1 MLTMRA
7 LAAVAIF
14 TGAIVAVTPVLAS
27 CDSIY
32 NSTCK
37 PIPYKDPPEPAAES
51 EKTSKPLQINS
62 RRPAARKAARAER
75 SAQTQRKRFGKKSGT
90 ERTLSVRQRRA
101 KAVAARARERVRP
114 SVVAE
119 DDLEESPP
127 LPPVRRGGA
136 PRRLLTSADPGAST
150 GEATDIT
157 AATDVLQP
165 QSVTTVPVAGSLASP
180 VAGPAEPAR
189 PDPAAGP
196 APIPVRTVSQSEV
209 NEIDL
214 AAAPG
219 PETADQSWMRTLIL
233 AFGGVLA
240 VGSALRLFL

>member
-7 LAAVAIF
+7 MAAVAIF
-14 TGAIVAVTPVLAS
+14 TGAIIAAMPAAAQCNQNYTWTCTPV
-27 CDSIY
+27 
-32 NSTCK
+32 
-37 PIPYKDPPEPAAES
+37 PYKDPPEPGAES

-75 SAQTQRKRFGKKSGT
+75 SAQTQRKRFGKRSGP

-101 KAVAARARERVRP
+101 KAVAARARARVRP
-114 SVVAE
+114 PIVAE

-127 LPPVRRGGA
+127 LPPVRRFA
-136 PRRLLTSADPGAST
+136 EPRRMLTSADPGAST
-150 GEATDIT
+150 GEATDLN

-165 QSVTTVPVAGSLASP
+165 QSVTTVPVAGSLAS
-180 VAGPAEPAR
+180 PAEPAR

-214 AAAPG
+214 AVAAG
-219 PETADQSWMRTLIL
+219 PESADQSWMRTLVL

-240 VGSALRLFL
+240 VGSALRLLL